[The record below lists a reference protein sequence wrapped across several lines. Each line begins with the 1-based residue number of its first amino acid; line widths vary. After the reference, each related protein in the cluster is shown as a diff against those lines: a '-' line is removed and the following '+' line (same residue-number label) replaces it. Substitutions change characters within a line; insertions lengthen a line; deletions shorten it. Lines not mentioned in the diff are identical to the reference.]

1 MERTARDVPTTFGD
15 AVASGPNRENSRDAM
30 LRQHESFLLEARDAS
45 ERTLSA
51 RLSAAGFADISR
63 NALLVLGAMYMNEA
77 GARELI
83 RKLGIDSLAA
93 GESLD
98 TLIRQG
104 YLEFHDNP
112 DERRRPAVAIS
123 ERGYAMLNEALSYVR
138 AARWADFPFRPGDI
152 VICATPKSGTTWM
165 QMICALLIFQS
176 PELPAPL
183 PDISPWLEPW
193 LDYGFTRDE
202 TFSRLAAQ
210 EHRRFIKT
218 HVSLNDI
225 PADPQV
231 TYIVVGRHPLD
242 AAVSQHH
249 QDKVLLPQN
258 ASLPSGDPGHA
269 HETPRQWLLDRIAE
283 MGSSPGRRPSY
294 FDGMLKHPAAAWVR
308 RNEPNVVL
316 VHYEDLSADLS
327 GEMRRLAAHL
337 DITVPGTKWP
347 SLVKAATFKQMRA
360 TADRSQPLRDEIYG
374 VSRDHADH
382 ADHAAFFRRG
392 TSGEGRALLTNE
404 ELARYYARAARLAP
418 PDLLAWL
425 HHQDE
430 SSLEL
435 GRSRAGV
442 SP

>member
-1 MERTARDVPTTFGD
+1 MDRAARDVPIAAGD
-15 AVASGPNRENSRDAM
+15 AVASGPNRENSRHAM
-30 LRQHESFLLEARDAS
+30 LRQHESFLLEVRDAS
-45 ERTLSA
+45 VRTLRA
-51 RLSAAGFADISR
+51 RLSAAGFADISQ

-77 GARELI
+77 AARELI
-83 RKLGIDSLAA
+83 RKLGIDSQAA
-93 GESLD
+93 AQSLD
-98 TLIRQG
+98 TLIQQG

-112 DERRRPAVAIS
+112 GERRRPIVAIS
-123 ERGYAMLNEALSYVR
+123 EQGYAMLNEAQTYVR
-138 AARWADFPFRPGDI
+138 AVRWADFPFRPGDI
-152 VICATPKSGTTWM
+152 VICTTPKSGATWI

-202 TFSRLAAQ
+202 TFARLAAQ

-242 AAVSQHH
+242 VAVSQHH
-249 QDKVLLPQN
+249 QNKVLLPEKV
-258 ASLPSGDPGHA
+258 SLPSGDPGPA
-269 HETPRQWLLDRIAE
+269 CETPRQWLLDRIAE
-283 MGSSPGRRPSY
+283 MGTSPRRRPSY

-327 GEMRRLAAHL
+327 GEMHRLAAHL
-337 DITVPGTKWP
+337 DITVPGQKWP

-360 TADRSQPLRDEIYG
+360 TADRSQPLRDEMYG
-374 VSRDHADH
+374 VSRDH

-392 TSGEGRALLTNE
+392 TSGEGRALLTDD
-404 ELARYYARAARLAP
+404 ELARYYARAAQLAP

-430 SSLEL
+430 SSQGNPLPI
-435 GRSRAGV
+435 GDH
-442 SP
+442 